1 MNAVATFATAL
12 GIVVKPSKSYM
23 YSTDKGPPVTIP
35 TYNQSHNTILGK
47 QTKTKLKE
55 LGEKDFFRHLGNIQ
69 NAKGENSIN
78 NTIMYDGTQ
87 QMNILE
93 KTTLNMKAL
102 LSRNITIGGT
112 LQVLKSVVIRQILYP
127 TMFSNLNE
135 IDIDKIQRKVQT
147 TIRKK

>member
-1 MNAVATFATAL
+1 MNAVVTFATATW
-12 GIVVKPSKSYM
+12 IVVKPSKSYM
-23 YSTDKGPPVTIP
+23 YSTDKGHPITIP
-35 TYNQSHNTILGK
+35 TYDQSQNKILGK

-55 LGEKDFFRHLGNIQ
+55 LGEKDFFRHLGNVQ
-69 NAKGENSIN
+69 NAKGENSKK
-78 NTIMYDGTQ
+78 NTIIYDGTQ

-93 KTTLNMKAL
+93 KTSLNMKAL

-112 LQVLKSVVIRQILYP
+112 LQVFKSVVIRQILYP

>member
-1 MNAVATFATAL
+1 
-12 GIVVKPSKSYM
+12 
-23 YSTDKGPPVTIP
+23 
-35 TYNQSHNTILGK
+35 
-47 QTKTKLKE
+47 
-55 LGEKDFFRHLGNIQ
+55 
-69 NAKGENSIN
+69 
-78 NTIMYDGTQ
+78 MYDGTQ

-93 KTTLNMKAL
+93 KTSLNMKAL

-147 TIRKK
+147 TISKKK

>member
-1 MNAVATFATAL
+1 
-12 GIVVKPSKSYM
+12 
-23 YSTDKGPPVTIP
+23 
-35 TYNQSHNTILGK
+35 
-47 QTKTKLKE
+47 
-55 LGEKDFFRHLGNIQ
+55 
-69 NAKGENSIN
+69 
-78 NTIMYDGTQ
+78 MYDGTQ

-93 KTTLNMKAL
+93 KTSLNMKAL

>member
-1 MNAVATFATAL
+1 M
-12 GIVVKPSKSYM
+12 
-23 YSTDKGPPVTIP
+23 
-35 TYNQSHNTILGK
+35 
-47 QTKTKLKE
+47 
-55 LGEKDFFRHLGNIQ
+55 Q
-69 NAKGENSIN
+69 NCENSIK
-78 NTIMYDGTQ
+78 NTIMYDGTH
-87 QMNILE
+87 QMNILD

-127 TMFSNLNE
+127 TMFSNLND

>member
-1 MNAVATFATAL
+1 
-12 GIVVKPSKSYM
+12 
-23 YSTDKGPPVTIP
+23 
-35 TYNQSHNTILGK
+35 
-47 QTKTKLKE
+47 
-55 LGEKDFFRHLGNIQ
+55 
-69 NAKGENSIN
+69 
-78 NTIMYDGTQ
+78 MYDGTQ

-93 KTTLNMKAL
+93 KTSLNMKAL

-147 TIRKK
+147 TIRKNKITNISGQ